1 MAEKD
6 YSQLDKPELIKIIEK
21 LESRKKYGLIWDEE
35 KVKEQFEKD
44 AENALPVL
52 KEIKGKEIVD
62 KDPSKPVNFLIEGD
76 NYHALSVLNF
86 THQGKIDVIYIDPP
100 YNTENKDFKY
110 NDSYI
115 DKQDAYRHSKWLSF
129 MYKRLHLASRLLK
142 DDGAIFISINE
153 EELAH
158 LKILCDEIFGEENY
172 LVNFTIKVRHEDR
185 ILKGDKDFHEVVE
198 YLLLYRKSASFKPLK
213 RKRDNTSNE
222 EYVYEVKELI
232 LKPKEVKF
240 GSKTVQLFK
249 PGQYEI
255 VKMPS
260 GKNLLKKINIRGSIK
275 EGNSSGRFYMRYI
288 EPLAKD
294 QDAYLYKAPDI
305 GGDDLG
311 FRYFITPENGK
322 QINGSYF
329 QGIPVDRLDIKEV
342 PYPNYLD
349 FEEEFNNVGYEGG
362 VEFRNGK
369 KPLAFM
375 QKVLEI
381 GNIVGKKDATI
392 LDFFAGSGTTGH
404 AVLLMNKEDSGKRSF
419 ILCTNN
425 ELNGLEKDLTK
436 KGLSEKDKQEH
447 GICQRVTYPRIKK
460 VVDGYNDAKRGLI
473 EGLGGT
479 VKYFKT
485 KFIKRGTNADDF
497 KSRITNECTDMLC
510 LREGVFEEVKK
521 ATHYRIFKHG
531 KKAMAVYYSLE
542 RSSLLDLRKELSA
555 MDGEKILYCFTL
567 DQGGLEEKEF
577 KNWEGILLEPI
588 PQKILE
594 VYNQIYEYRS

>member
-6 YSQLDKPELIKIIEK
+6 YSKLDKIELIKIIEK

-52 KEIKGKEIVD
+52 KEVKAREITD
-62 KDPSKPVNFLIEGD
+62 KDHSKPVNFLIEGD

-86 THQGKIDVIYIDPP
+86 THHGKIDLIYIDPP

-115 DKQDAYRHSKWLSF
+115 DKQDVYRHSKWLSF
-129 MYKRLHLASRLLK
+129 MYKRLRLASNLLK
-142 DDGAIFISINE
+142 ENGTIFISINE
-153 EELAH
+153 EEFAH
-158 LKILCDEIFGEENY
+158 LKILCDEIFGEANY

-198 YLLLYRKSASFKPLK
+198 YLLLYRKSSSFKPQK

-222 EYVYEVKELI
+222 EYIYGVKELAS
-232 LKPKEVKF
+232 KPKEVKF
-240 GSKTVQLFK
+240 GNKVVQVFK

-255 VKMPS
+255 IKIKPS
-260 GKNLLKKINIRGSIK
+260 ESGLKKINIRGSIK

-294 QDAYLYKAPDI
+294 QSSYLFKAPDI

-311 FRYFITPENGK
+311 HRYFITPEDGK

-329 QGIPVDRLDIKEV
+329 QGIPVDRSDVKEV
-342 PYPNYLD
+342 PYPNYMD

-369 KPLAFM
+369 KPLAFL
-375 QKVLEI
+375 QKIFEI
-381 GNIVGKKDATI
+381 ANLADNKEAVI
-392 LDFFAGSGTTGH
+392 LDFFAGSGTTGQ
-404 AVLLMNKEDSGKRSF
+404 AVLMMNDEDSGKRSF
-419 ILCTNN
+419 IVCTNN
-425 ELNGLEKDLTK
+425 ELNGFEKELVK
-436 KGLSEKDKQEH
+436 KGLSEKEVQEY
-447 GICQRVTYPRIKK
+447 GICQRVTFPRIKK
-460 VVDGYNDAKRGLI
+460 VIEGYKGLRGETV
-473 EGLGGT
+473 EGLGGSL
-479 VKYFKT
+479 KYFRT
-485 KFIKRGTNADDF
+485 KFIKKSTNSDDF
-497 KSRITNECTDMLC
+497 KARITNECTKMLC
-510 LREGVFEEVKK
+510 LREGVFDEVKK
-521 ATHYRIFKHG
+521 GTYYRIFKHG
-531 KKAMAVYYSLE
+531 AKTMAVYYSLE
-542 RSSLLDLRKELSA
+542 RESLPVIKKELEK

-567 DQGGLEEKEF
+567 DSNGLSKTEFAGWQGVT
-577 KNWEGILLEPI
+577 LEPI
-588 PQKILE
+588 PQKILD
-594 VYNQIYEYRS
+594 VYKQIYEY